1 MTLSSDEWKKT
12 IVQEGVAKC
21 QDCGS
26 TDLMTGACA
35 IGAMTVHQEY
45 VYNTCARTSSRRST
59 RSSASTRTNA
69 YPLPHARVPLCHA
82 ATLAALARQPVMFS
96 VSMALSLSA
105 SYTLTDGHLDSA
117 TANLDPK
124 WHEAIAQA
132 DYSFS

>member
-59 RSSASTRTNA
+59 RSS
-69 YPLPHARVPLCHA
+69 
-82 ATLAALARQPVMFS
+82 
-96 VSMALSLSA
+96 
-105 SYTLTDGHLDSA
+105 D
-117 TANLDPK
+117 
-124 WHEAIAQA
+124 
-132 DYSFS
+132 